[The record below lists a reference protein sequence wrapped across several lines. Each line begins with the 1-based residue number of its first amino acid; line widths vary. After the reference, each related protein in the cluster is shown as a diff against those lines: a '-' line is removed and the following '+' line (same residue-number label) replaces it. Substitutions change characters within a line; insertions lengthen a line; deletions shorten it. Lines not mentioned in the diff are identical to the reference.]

1 MVVRV
6 WKVPA
11 FLNPYESSSVEM
23 VLVDKKG
30 GKIHAAIRKH
40 LINMFESKIEER
52 RVYEMSNFTVVPLCV
67 CFAMTISK
75 SQGQTLDH
83 VGLYLPRPVFTH
95 DQLYV
100 SVSRVKIR
108 YGIKILITDGSEK
121 PQTSTVNVVYLE
133 VFQRI

>member
-1 MVVRV
+1 
-6 WKVPA
+6 
-11 FLNPYESSSVEM
+11 
-23 VLVDKKG
+23 
-30 GKIHAAIRKH
+30 
-40 LINMFESKIEER
+40 
-52 RVYEMSNFTVVPLCV
+52 
-67 CFAMTISK
+67 MTISK

-83 VGLYLPRPVFTH
+83 VGLYLPRPVFTL